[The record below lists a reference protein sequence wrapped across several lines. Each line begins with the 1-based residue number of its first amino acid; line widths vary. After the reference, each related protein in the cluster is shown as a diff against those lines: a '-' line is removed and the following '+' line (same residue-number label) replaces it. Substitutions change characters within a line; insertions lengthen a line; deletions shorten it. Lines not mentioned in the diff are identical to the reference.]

1 MLLETIILAVHVVA
15 ALGLIGLVL
24 LQQGKG
30 AEAGASFGAGASQ
43 TVFGSSG
50 AGSFLARV
58 TAVLAAVFFC
68 TSIGLAVLARGGVSR
83 APASIPAA
91 IETVTVPEDDA
102 APVGNDASFS
112 DVPEVGGLTVDSSND
127 SVIDSVSPVEKG
139 KTASVDNSAQS

>member
-1 MLLETIILAVHVVA
+1 METIILAVHILV

-58 TAVLAAVFFC
+58 TAVLAAIFFA
-68 TSIGLAVLARGGVSR
+68 TSVALAILARGGMSVS
-83 APASIPAA
+83 PSIGVPDA
-91 IETVTVPEDDA
+91 IETISVPAEA
-102 APVGNDASFS
+102 GSPSEKEEAVS
-112 DVPEVGGLTVDSSND
+112 DVPQVDSLPVDSSAE
-127 SVIDSVSPVEKG
+127 SVIDSGSPARE
-139 KTASVDNSAQS
+139 

>member
-1 MLLETIILAVHVVA
+1 METIILAVHVVA

-68 TSIGLAVLARGGVSR
+68 TSIGLAVLARGGASS
-83 APASIPAA
+83 APASGIPAA
-91 IETVTVPEDDA
+91 VESLTVPADTGV
-102 APVGNDASFS
+102 PVENEASVS
-112 DVPEVGGLTVDSSND
+112 DIPEVGALTLDSSND
-127 SVIDSVSPVEKG
+127 SVIDSASPAVKDKAE
-139 KTASVDNSAQS
+139 SVGDSAQS